1 MNIDTRWFQ
10 TRLADK
16 HVSQRELARR
26 LGLDPAAVSLMLHGR
41 RKFTA
46 KEAVE
51 IARVLGV
58 ELEAVV
64 TKAGIGKGVS
74 GLSEGSVKDAPEGSG
89 ASGSGAS
96 GSGASGSGASG
107 SGAAGGGEEVFEVP
121 VPLADGGVLRLP
133 LPRKLGRGDA
143 ERIAAVVRA
152 WAGETG
158 VSKNGHSG
166 E

>member
-1 MNIDTRWFQ
+1 MNIDTRWFH
-10 TRLADK
+10 TRLADR
-16 HVSQRELARR
+16 HVSQRQLAKK

-64 TKAGIGKGVS
+64 TKAGLRRG
-74 GLSEGSVKDAPEGSG
+74 
-89 ASGSGAS
+89 
-96 GSGASGSGASG
+96 
-107 SGAAGGGEEVFEVP
+107 AGGLLEGNAGGSIETGGAEGGSDEGGGDVFEVP
-121 VPLADGGVLRLP
+121 VPLADGGVVRLP

-152 WAGETG
+152 WA
-158 VSKNGHSG
+158 SNGGSG
-166 E
+166 SGDGNQE

>member
-10 TRLADK
+10 TRLADR
-16 HVSQRELARR
+16 HVSQRQLAKR

-46 KEAVE
+46 QEAVE

-64 TKAGIGKGVS
+64 TKAGLGRGVG
-74 GLSEGSVKDAPEGSG
+74 GLLEGSG
-89 ASGSGAS
+89 TGSATEGGAEG
-96 GSGASGSGASG
+96 GSD
-107 SGAAGGGEEVFEVP
+107 VFEVP
-121 VPLADGGVLRLP
+121 VPLADGGVVRLP
-133 LPRKLGRGDA
+133 LPRRLRRGDA

-152 WAGETG
+152 WA
-158 VSKNGHSG
+158 SNGGSG
-166 E
+166 SGDGNRE

>member
-16 HVSQRELARR
+16 HVSQRQLAKR

-64 TKAGIGKGVS
+64 TKAGLGRGVG
-74 GLSEGSVKDAPEGSG
+74 GLLEGSG
-89 ASGSGAS
+89 TEGGSDEGSGD
-96 GSGASGSGASG
+96 
-107 SGAAGGGEEVFEVP
+107 VFEVP
-121 VPLADGGVLRLP
+121 VPLADGGVVRLP
-133 LPRKLGRGDA
+133 LPRRLRRGDA

-152 WAGETG
+152 WA
-158 VSKNGHSG
+158 SNGGSG
-166 E
+166 SGDGNRE

>member
-10 TRLADK
+10 TRLADR
-16 HVSQRELARR
+16 HVSQRQLAKR

-64 TKAGIGKGVS
+64 TKAGLGRGVGGLLRGS
-74 GLSEGSVKDAPEGSG
+74 GEGAPEGG
-89 ASGSGAS
+89 GETGV
-96 GSGASGSGASG
+96 GRGEK
-107 SGAAGGGEEVFEVP
+107 GAAEDEGIEVPAEVFEVP
-121 VPLADGGVLRLP
+121 VPLADGGVVRLP

-152 WAGETG
+152 WAGTG
-158 VSKNGHSG
+158 TATDGNG
-166 E
+166 EKK

>member
-16 HVSQRELARR
+16 HVSQRQLAKR

-64 TKAGIGKGVS
+64 TKAGLKRGVGGLLEGNAGGNNEGGGKTGV
-74 GLSEGSVKDAPEGSG
+74 GRGEK
-89 ASGSGAS
+89 
-96 GSGASGSGASG
+96 
-107 SGAAGGGEEVFEVP
+107 GAAEDEGGSDVFEVP
-121 VPLADGGVLRLP
+121 VPLADGGVVRLP

-152 WAGETG
+152 WAGNG
-158 VSKNGHSG
+158 VGTDGNGKK
-166 E
+166 

>member
-10 TRLADK
+10 TRLADR
-16 HVSQRELARR
+16 HVSQRQLAKR

-64 TKAGIGKGVS
+64 TKAGLGRGVG
-74 GLSEGSVKDAPEGSG
+74 GLLEGSG
-89 ASGSGAS
+89 TK
-96 GSGASGSGASG
+96 
-107 SGAAGGGEEVFEVP
+107 GG
-121 VPLADGGVLRLP
+121 
-133 LPRKLGRGDA
+133 K
-143 ERIAAVVRA
+143 
-152 WAGETG
+152 
-158 VSKNGHSG
+158 
-166 E
+166 

>member
-16 HVSQRELARR
+16 HVSQRQLAKR

-46 KEAVE
+46 QEAVE

-64 TKAGIGKGVS
+64 TKAGLRRGVS
-74 GLSEGSVKDAPEGSG
+74 GLLEGSG
-89 ASGSGAS
+89 TEGGSDE
-96 GSGASGSGASG
+96 
-107 SGAAGGGEEVFEVP
+107 GG
-121 VPLADGGVLRLP
+121 
-133 LPRKLGRGDA
+133 K
-143 ERIAAVVRA
+143 
-152 WAGETG
+152 
-158 VSKNGHSG
+158 
-166 E
+166 